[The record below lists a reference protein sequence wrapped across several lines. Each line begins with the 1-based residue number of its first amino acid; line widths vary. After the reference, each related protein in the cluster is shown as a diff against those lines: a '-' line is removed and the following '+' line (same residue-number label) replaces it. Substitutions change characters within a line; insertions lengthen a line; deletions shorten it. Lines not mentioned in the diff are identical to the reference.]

1 MGAVIVIKL
10 DDVAVDFVRRIDALF
25 AMDREASAAKITQ
38 TNWRMSCERWR
49 IENLS
54 KWLP

>member
-25 AMDREASAAKITQ
+25 AVDREASAAKITQ
-38 TNWRMSCERWR
+38 AIWRMSCERWR